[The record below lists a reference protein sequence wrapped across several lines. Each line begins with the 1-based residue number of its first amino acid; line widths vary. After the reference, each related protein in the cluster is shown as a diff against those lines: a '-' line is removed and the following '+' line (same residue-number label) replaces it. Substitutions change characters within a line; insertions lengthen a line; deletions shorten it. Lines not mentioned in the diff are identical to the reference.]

1 MQPTCCVNSVKLQS
15 QPAWL
20 RRRKHG
26 AEYRGCVVVAE
37 VAPCNSFSDP
47 LWDADRLQ
55 SSHLKF

>member
-26 AEYRGCVVVAE
+26 TEYRGCVAVAE

-47 LWDADRLQ
+47 LWDADRL
-55 SSHLKF
+55 